1 MYDSRLMV
9 LCKLEVKKLARFC
22 YLPFVTTFPSYAA
35 PTAAEKA
42 DLWFMPT
49 L

>member
-9 LCKLEVKKLARFC
+9 LYKLAGKKLASFC
-22 YLPFVTTFPSYAA
+22 YLPFVTTFPYAA

>member
-9 LCKLEVKKLARFC
+9 LYKLAGKKLASFC